1 MDELAPHSF
10 GYWVRRRRLAL
21 DLTQAELGRRAGASA
36 AAIRKIEAD
45 ERRPS
50 RELAE
55 HLAAALGVPDGER
68 AAFLA
73 AARGV
78 AAVERLP
85 VAVEPLAAPAPT
97 LPATPHNLPAPLT
110 SFVSRTSDVA
120 AITALLRRGDVRL
133 LTLIGPPGIGKTRLS
148 IHAAEA
154 LLPDFPDGVW
164 FVDLAPITDPALA
177 LAAIA
182 RQAGVYERADEPLAQ
197 RFRGALGGKRVL
209 LVLDNCE
216 QVVEAAAEVS
226 ALLRACQ
233 GLKVLATGRV
243 PLHVYGEHEYAAP
256 PLSLPPPGTPP
267 DRMLTFEAAQLF
279 VARTRQ
285 HQPAFAVDAAN
296 AGDVLDILHKLEGMP
311 LAIELAAATLRR
323 LPVAAL
329 AASLRRETGWVDAIQ
344 ATARDLPPR
353 QRTLAGAIAWSYDLL
368 DPDSQQCLRRLAV
381 FAGSFTPDAAAAI
394 CAEPGDPAG
403 HARAQA
409 WLATLSDH
417 SLLAPEPGRWRL
429 LEMIREFAWSRL
441 SAEERNLA
449 QARHARYFQNLLAQS
464 SEALAA
470 ISADYHNY
478 LAALRW
484 LIERGEAAAAQQ
496 MCADLAWF
504 WETHGYVREGQALIR
519 RSLALPGQAD
529 AGRRIGLLF
538 RAANLSWQCHDF
550 ASADEFAGQALAVA
564 QAEQPEEQAS
574 LFNLVGRME
583 IERGEFARAEAA
595 LRRSEGLARQR
606 PELLNPGFPLV
617 QLGEVAWARG
627 DLTQAQAL
635 FDEAAALL
643 PDAGPDLARAILHTD
658 RAEIALAR
666 GDAAAARRELLL
678 ALPHARG
685 HVRRVRFWLVSLAGL
700 LLADGSPENAALS
713 AQCLA
718 AEEGLGE
725 RVGPLS
731 PIYRALIA
739 QRLEAARALVGAAAW
754 SVHWRAARGWTALEA
769 LARGETWLNRR
780 AGGLTAPV
788 PEQRSMSRATQAATK
803 M

>member
-1 MDELAPHSF
+1 MMDELAKSSF

-55 HLAAALGVPDGER
+55 LLASALGVPDGER
-68 AAFLA
+68 AAFLR

-78 AAVERLP
+78 ASVEHLSAAAELSARPALP
-85 VAVEPLAAPAPT
+85 PPS
-97 LPATPHNLPAPLT
+97 PATPHNLPAPLT
-110 SFVSRTSDVA
+110 SFVDRTQDVA
-120 AITALLRRGDVRL
+120 AVTALLRRSDVRL
-133 LTLIGPPGIGKTRLS
+133 LTLVGPPGIGKTRLS

-182 RQAGVYERADEPLAQ
+182 RQAGVSELADRPLAQ
-197 RFRGALGGKRVL
+197 RFRAALGGKRVL

-226 ALLRACQ
+226 ELLRACK
-233 GLKVLATGRV
+233 GLKVLATSRV

-256 PLSLPPPGTPP
+256 PLSLPPPGAPP
-267 DRMLTFEAAQLF
+267 DQMMGSEAVQLF
-279 VARTRQ
+279 VARVRQ
-285 HQPAFAVDAAN
+285 HQPSFAVDAAN
-296 AGDVLDILHKLEGMP
+296 AGDVADILHKLEGIP

-323 LPVAAL
+323 LSMAEL
-329 AASLRRETGWVDAIQ
+329 AATLCCEANWVDAIQ

-368 DPDSQQCLRRLAV
+368 DADSQSCLRRLAV
-381 FAGSFTPDAAAAI
+381 LVGPFTFDAAAAI
-394 CAEPGDPAG
+394 CTETTDAAG
-403 HARAQA
+403 RARAQA
-409 WLATLSDH
+409 WLTTLADH
-417 SLLAPEPGRWRL
+417 SLLSPEPGRWRL
-429 LEMIREFAWSRL
+429 LEMVREFAWNRL
-441 SAEERNLA
+441 AAEERDLA
-449 QARHARYFQNLLAQS
+449 QRRHADYFCNLLAQS
-464 SEALAA
+464 AGDMTTIER
-470 ISADYHNY
+470 DHNNY
-478 LAALRW
+478 LAALQW
-484 LIERGEAAAAQQ
+484 FIERGEASAALR

-504 WETHGYVREGQALIR
+504 WETHGYVREGQTLIR
-519 RSLALPGQAD
+519 RSLALQGQVDAD
-529 AGRRIGLLF
+529 QRISLLF
-538 RAANLSWQCHDF
+538 KAANLSWQCHDF
-550 ASADEFAGQALAVA
+550 ASADDFAEQAISVA
-564 QAEQPEEQAS
+564 QEERPDALAS

-595 LRRSEGLARQR
+595 LRRSAALARQR
-606 PELLNPGFPLV
+606 PELLNPGFPLL

-635 FDEAAALL
+635 FDEADALL
-643 PDAGPDLARAILHTD
+643 PTAGPDLTRAILHTD

-666 GDAAAARRELLL
+666 GNAAAARGELLL
-678 ALPHARG
+678 ALPHVRQ
-685 HVRRVRFWLVSLAGL
+685 HIRRVRFWLVSLAGW
-700 LLADGSPENAALS
+700 LLADGSPEDAARS

-739 QRLEAARALVGAAAW
+739 QRLEIARDLADAALWSAL
-754 SVHWRAARGWTALEA
+754 WRAARGWTAQEA
-769 LARGETWLNRR
+769 LARGESWLNR
-780 AGGLTAPV
+780 
-788 PEQRSMSRATQAATK
+788 
-803 M
+803 